1 MIVNDFLLLC
11 RVQHSAFC
19 KLMSHGRV
27 CVILW
32 EKAAHIYSSAP
43 QDFCAA
49 CYNYFVFLFH
59 VATFLRYCVCTCE
72 TKREWERTL
81 FIWPGPCKVYLNCDI
96 SQTFF
101 VYWAISAKC
110 QLIICWVVFFLFVC
124 LLVCTLIFKSMGR
137 RL

>member
-1 MIVNDFLLLC
+1 MIFYYCAECSTQHSVNWWAMEGVCDPLREGSTHLFFSPSRLLC
-11 RVQHSAFC
+11 CLLQLLC
-19 KLMSHGRV
+19 L
-27 CVILW
+27 
-32 EKAAHIYSSAP
+32 
-43 QDFCAA
+43 
-49 CYNYFVFLFH
+49 FVSCSDISEI
-59 VATFLRYCVCTCE
+59 VCVCTCE

-110 QLIICWVVFFLFVC
+110 QLIICWVVFFLFIC